1 MVCAHGPAE
10 LWLTAFHARLGHVCV
25 FVICQDNL
33 FRIAQASCA
42 MLGVSQIS
50 LRIEKAISKT
60 ASMAT
65 EELALLENCTEK
77 IN

>member
-1 MVCAHGPAE
+1 M
-10 LWLTAFHARLGHVCV
+10 CV
-25 FVICQDNL
+25 VCQDDL
-33 FRIAQASCA
+33 FRIVQASCA

-50 LRIEKAISKT
+50 LRIEEAISKT

-65 EELALLENCTEK
+65 EALARLENSSEN